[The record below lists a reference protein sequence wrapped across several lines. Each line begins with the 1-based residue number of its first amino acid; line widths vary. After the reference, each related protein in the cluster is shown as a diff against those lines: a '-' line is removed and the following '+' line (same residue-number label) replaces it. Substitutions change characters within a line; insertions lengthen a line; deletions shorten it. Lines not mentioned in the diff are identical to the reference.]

1 MTKLMAGVKLAPK
14 EMKQIQSL
22 VNDGFYLNISDFLR
36 EAVRDRLESIK
47 VVTVRNLDIKKA
59 RKEIIDYLQ
68 KRKGEEL
75 YPDELM
81 EELGIDLEIVLKVLK
96 ELKKEG
102 RIEE

>member
-59 RKEIIDYLQ
+59 RKEILDYLQ